1 MKQTKGVINMDKSEI
16 LDSAEVTD
24 FTDKNS
30 IRRLFDR
37 TKRAYNTFYAMHE
50 IIAEQ
55 ADKLYIKDCDIDEQ
69 IQQAS
74 KGGNK
79 HG

>member
-1 MKQTKGVINMDKSEI
+1 MKQTKEAAMDKSE
-16 LDSAEVTD
+16 LDGKEVTD
-24 FTDKNS
+24 FTDIDS

-55 ADKLYIKDCDIDEQ
+55 ADKLDIKDCDIDEKIEQ
-69 IQQAS
+69 ID
-74 KGGNK
+74 KGCNNG
-79 HG
+79 